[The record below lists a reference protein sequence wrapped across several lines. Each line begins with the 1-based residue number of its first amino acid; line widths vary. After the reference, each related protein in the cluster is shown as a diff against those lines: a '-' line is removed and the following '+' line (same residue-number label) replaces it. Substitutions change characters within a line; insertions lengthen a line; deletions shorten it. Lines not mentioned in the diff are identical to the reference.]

1 MKFEDLDIG
10 DMFNTKRYR
19 LVKINDDEALVVMGI
34 DAGAVVNKSS
44 FIDSTIV
51 ILYSRK
57 EAWDKIF

>member
-19 LVKINDDEALVVMGI
+19 LVKINDDEALVVMGVDI
-34 DAGAVVNKSS
+34 GAVVNKSS

-57 EAWDKIF
+57 EALNKV